1 MNEMALREHADD
13 CQCGQCP
20 PKPYTSPESE
30 PRIYRIIRF
39 RENCRART
47 VRNNVTLT
55 EAREHCRRE
64 DTHGIRAGVRWF
76 DGYDYMPGCR
86 PRERA

>member
-1 MNEMALREHADD
+1 MNTQATPILPDTP
-13 CQCGQCP
+13 GTYVP
-20 PKPYTSPESE
+20 E

-39 RENCRART
+39 RRTGGHRT

-55 EAREHCRRE
+55 EAQNHCGRP
-64 DTHGIRAGVRWF
+64 DTRKAGVWF

-86 PRERA
+86 PRD